1 MAISKLAHYSIRAS
15 DLEASRKFYTEIMG
29 FRVGYR
35 PDFPFPGLW
44 LYQTEDEREFGVVHI
59 IGTDQANADGCEP
72 TSTGDLDHIA
82 FLATDWPAMRARLM
96 SMQTR
101 YEERIVPTLGL
112 HQVFVQDPAGVMIEL
127 NYPAG
132 EGERT

>member
-1 MAISKLAHYSIRAS
+1 MAISKLAHYSIRAT
-15 DLEASRKFYTEIMG
+15 DLDASRKFYTEIMG
-29 FRVGYR
+29 FRVGHR

-59 IGTDQANADGCEP
+59 IGTDQGNADGGEP
-72 TSTGDLDHIA
+72 AGTADFDHIA

-96 SMQTR
+96 STQTR
-101 YEERIVPTLGL
+101 FEERIVPTLGL
-112 HQVFVQDPAGVMIEL
+112 YQVFVQDPAGVTIEL

-132 EGERT
+132 EGMRT